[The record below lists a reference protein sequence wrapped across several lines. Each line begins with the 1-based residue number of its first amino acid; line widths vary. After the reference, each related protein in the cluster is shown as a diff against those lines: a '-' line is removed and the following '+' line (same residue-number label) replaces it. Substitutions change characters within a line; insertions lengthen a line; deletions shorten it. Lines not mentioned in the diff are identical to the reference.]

1 MDLNKRSETRRSDRV
16 PILIFSIEANFYG
29 TLYVSWML
37 RNKKCVEC
45 GALISASDTVC
56 PYCGAIQATAISKN
70 TFVPEGETEKHRK
83 SYLDG
88 RSYLLEGE
96 EIVGAFMPDKTFKRR
111 AFRSAFLASFIT
123 LLLVTGFGI
132 LTETNGFGSAS
143 TLNVLIAILISIGI
157 PIAISLPITIVQIKR
172 IFGVVYVITNKRVI
186 IPQVRKKNGPVI
198 MRIADVPNALIVKNG
213 RSKSE
218 GESQQYSLTFLPPG
232 SAIAAN
238 QTSLQVSIRDL
249 FVAMRGKGRQSSLRL
264 FITNSFRLLSLEEA
278 QKGLSMFNSL
288 KQPAADKALN

>member
-1 MDLNKRSETRRSDRV
+1 
-16 PILIFSIEANFYG
+16 
-29 TLYVSWML
+29 ML

-45 GALISASDTVC
+45 GASISASDTVC
-56 PYCGAIQATAISKN
+56 PYCGAIQVAATSKN

-96 EIVGAFMPDKTFKRR
+96 EIVGAFMPDKAFKSR

-172 IFGVVYVITNKRVI
+172 
-186 IPQVRKKNGPVI
+186 
-198 MRIADVPNALIVKNG
+198 
-213 RSKSE
+213 
-218 GESQQYSLTFLPPG
+218 FL
-232 SAIAAN
+232 
-238 QTSLQVSIRDL
+238 VS
-249 FVAMRGKGRQSSLRL
+249 FMS
-264 FITNSFRLLSLEEA
+264 
-278 QKGLSMFNSL
+278 
-288 KQPAADKALN
+288 

>member
-1 MDLNKRSETRRSDRV
+1 
-16 PILIFSIEANFYG
+16 
-29 TLYVSWML
+29 ML

-45 GALISASDTVC
+45 GAVIAGSDTVC
-56 PYCGAIQATAISKN
+56 PYSAAIQATATSKN
-70 TFVPEGETEKHRK
+70 TYLTEGETEKHRK

-88 RSYLLEGE
+88 RSYLLKGE
-96 EIVGAFMPDKTFKRR
+96 EIVGTFMPDKAFKRR
-111 AFRSAFLASFIT
+111 AFRSAFLASFIS

-132 LTETNGFGSAS
+132 LTETNGFGSVS
-143 TLNVLIAILISIGI
+143 TLNVFFAILASIGI

-232 SAIAAN
+232 SAIPAN
-238 QTSLQVSIRDL
+238 QTDLQVSLRDL
-249 FVAMRGKGRQSSLRL
+249 FISMRGMGRQSSLRL
-264 FITNSFRLLSLEEA
+264 LITNSFS
-278 QKGLSMFNSL
+278 SFHL
-288 KQPAADKALN
+288 KKLKRAFPCSIH